1 MKIAISGKG
10 GVGKTTIAAGLI
22 RYFANKGF
30 EVIAVDADPDLSLG
44 TLLGLPDNEI
54 EEIKPIVDMRELILE
69 KTGEGAYFTLNPQV
83 DDLLEDFS
91 IPIDDNIKFLKMG
104 AVKQGGSSCYCREN
118 TVLHALVASLIL
130 QKDQMVLLDMGAGI
144 EHLTRGT
151 ARGVDVMLIV
161 TEPSRTSIQT
171 AKTVRSLAAELG
183 IKQIKFIGNKIHET
197 QEEDFLIKHLGREN
211 FLSFLHYQGNVSAL
225 SMEPDNS
232 GLNDL
237 AEFVEQLG
245 QRLEKEVG
253 IQSIE

>member
-44 TLLGLPDNEI
+44 TLLGLPDSEI
-54 EEIKPIVDMRELILE
+54 EDIKPIVDMRELIIE

-83 DDLLEDFS
+83 DDLLEEFS
-91 IPIDDNIKFLKMG
+91 IPIDGNIKFLKMG

-118 TVLHALVASLIL
+118 TVLHALVASLML
-130 QKDQMVLLDMGAGI
+130 QKDQVVLLDMGAGI

-171 AKTVRSLAAELG
+171 AKTVRTLATELG
-183 IKQIKFIGNKIHET
+183 IEQIKFIGNKIHQA
-197 QEEDFLIKHLGREN
+197 QEEDFLVKHLGQEN
-211 FLSFLHYQGNVSAL
+211 FLGLLRYQGNVSAL

-232 GLNDL
+232 SLNDL
-237 AEFVEQLG
+237 AEFVTQLG
-245 QRLEKEVG
+245 LRLEKEVG
-253 IQSIE
+253 IQPIE